1 MTFAKHAVADDGVFD
16 VVTMESGGLLYRLG
30 VLLRALF
37 RRAKLGPKART
48 VQCHTVHIESTPPL
62 PVQVDGDVI
71 GTLPMTFSIVPR
83 SLSVI
88 VPANAPEDIFHRPEL
103 PG

>member
-1 MTFAKHAVADDGVFD
+1 
-16 VVTMESGGLLYRLG
+16 
-30 VLLRALF
+30 
-37 RRAKLGPKART
+37 
-48 VQCHTVHIESTPPL
+48 
-62 PVQVDGDVI
+62 VQVDGEVI

-88 VPANAPEDIFHRPEL
+88 VPVNAPEDIFHLPEL